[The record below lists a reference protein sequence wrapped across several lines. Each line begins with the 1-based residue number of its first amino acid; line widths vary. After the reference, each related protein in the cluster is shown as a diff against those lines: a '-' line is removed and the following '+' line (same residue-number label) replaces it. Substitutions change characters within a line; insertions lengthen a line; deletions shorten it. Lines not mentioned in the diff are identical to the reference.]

1 MEPLITDRATAE
13 NGPLRP
19 TGFKV
24 SRSHVPKSPPTT
36 LGRRHFYKIVL
47 VKGSAKIQYGD
58 QAIQLDGLALFFA
71 NPEVP
76 YAVEILSEFQTGY
89 SCVFSREFIRSI
101 ERSESLQNSPLFKIS
116 STPVFRLTEEQYAKL
131 AGIFELMIADNV
143 SDYLYADDLM
153 RNYLQLIL
161 HEALR
166 LRPAENFIQFNNAAL
181 RITKLFLDLLER
193 QFPVEQLQEPLRLR
207 TAQDFA
213 DRLAIHANYLNRAV
227 KETTGKSTTKL
238 IAERTTTEAT
248 ALLQHTDWSVSDIA
262 YALGFEYPNYFSNFF
277 KKATGHIPKF
287 YRAR

>member
-1 MEPLITDRATAE
+1 MESFIMDVTNAK
-13 NGPLRP
+13 NKPLRSI
-19 TGFKV
+19 GFKV
-24 SRSHVPKSPPTT
+24 SRSNVPKSPPTT

-47 VKGSAKIQYGD
+47 VKGSANIQYGD
-58 QAIQLDGLALFFA
+58 QAIQIDGLSLFFA

-76 YAVEILSEFQTGY
+76 YSVEIVSELQTGY
-89 SCVFSREFIRSI
+89 SCVFSRDFIKPI

-116 STPVFRLTEEQYAKL
+116 NTPAFQLSEKQYSKL
-131 AGIFELMIADNV
+131 SGIFELMIAD
-143 SDYLYADDLM
+143 STTDYLYVDDLM

-181 RITKLFLDLLER
+181 RITKQFLDLLER
-193 QFPVEQLQEPLRLR
+193 QFPVEHLTEPVKLK

-227 KETTGKSTTKL
+227 KGVTGKSTTML

-277 KKATGHIPKF
+277 KKATG
-287 YRAR
+287 

>member
-1 MEPLITDRATAE
+1 MAIAE

-24 SRSHVPKSPPTT
+24 SRSTVPKSPPTT

-47 VKGSAKIQYGD
+47 VKGSAIIQYGD
-58 QAIQLDGLALFFA
+58 QAIQLDGLSLFFA

-76 YAVEILSEFQTGY
+76 YSVEIVSEFQTGY
-89 SCVFSREFIRSI
+89 SCVFNREFIKSI

-116 STPVFRLTEEQYAKL
+116 NTPAFRLSEEQYSKL
-131 AGIFELMIADNV
+131 SGIFELMIAD
-143 SDYLYADDLM
+143 STTDYLYVDDLM

-181 RITKLFLDLLER
+181 RITKQFLDLLER
-193 QFPVEQLQEPLRLR
+193 QFPVEHLTEPVKLK

-227 KETTGKSTTKL
+227 KGVTGKSTTTL
-238 IAERTTTEAT
+238 IAERTTIEAT

-287 YRAR
+287 YRAK